1 MSVVVSTIILSATLM
16 VVVLTATGYANALL
30 RGEIE
35 NSEFSQAKDVL
46 SSVDRLIEKV
56 TSTSGSSGYIR
67 SGFVTTYPI
76 VENTGKSLNLYAGGI
91 PLTQVDTTVVKIRG
105 SRDVTGTF
113 RNISGSS
120 TPLVFGVSTPL
131 GWLYS
136 NRSDAEDT
144 ILDYSRARC
153 VYKGIVQL
161 YNGTGYQNFNQIELT
176 IVKLNRGS
184 VSFASTGAFV
194 VNNNDFETTQHKYS
208 EDFSISAEFGG
219 LTQNTSLSQLGGNA
233 NYATLLN
240 LFVISV
246 TVSVVQ
252 G

>member
-1 MSVVVSTIILSATLM
+1 M
-16 VVVLTATGYANALL
+16 
-30 RGEIE
+30 
-35 NSEFSQAKDVL
+35 
-46 SSVDRLIEKV
+46 
-56 TSTSGSSGYIR
+56 
-67 SGFVTTYPI
+67 TTYPI

-91 PLTQVDTTVVKIRG
+91 LLKQVDATVVKIRG
-105 SRDVTGTF
+105 GRDVTGSF
-113 RNISGSS
+113 RTISGGSA
-120 TPLVFGVSTPL
+120 PLVFGVSTPL

-153 VYKGIVQL
+153 VYKGIVQV
-161 YNGTGYQNFNQIELT
+161 YNGTSYQNFNQIELT

-184 VSFASTGAFV
+184 VSFGNTGAFV
-194 VNNNDFETTQHKYS
+194 VSNNDFDTTQYRLS
-208 EDFSISAEFGG
+208 GDFSISAEFGG

-233 NYATLLN
+233 NYGTLLN

-246 TVSVVQ
+246 TISVVK